1 MRGIVP
7 PRFRA
12 MSNNLEPSPSNSV
25 QLNGFAPAAGSSSG
39 VTSSSPPV
47 AAVVSVLSASSTPD
61 AVAATASG
69 GGAPTDPAAA
79 TTTTTVPAKRAA
91 KKRGPKNGG
100 GSAGRGGGGGGASSA
115 SPPAS
120 FSEGDA
126 GGLSEDAALRP
137 LPDVG
142 PGFEPMGLPQIR
154 FRLGSLLERLPRE
167 LPDAPPPSSADRGVV
182 ATAGVSP
189 AGGEDDTRAQVRSFA
204 SALQIAIEE
213 YNLLLS
219 LVSSATYHWG
229 VDRSGAS
236 QQNLSV
242 MSAELQQCQ
251 DVIANV
257 VSSRLSNV
265 LCPAVDIMVGEIEII
280 KGGVVGSE
288 EDGVGEM
295 DASSPDE
302 GAAPPAKRRKLPD
315 DEDRPTPTAA
325 AGGGGGNERRI
336 NRYIRPLVD
345 PSYVHLCDCILA
357 RNAAMIRHT
366 VATSIHTAQRVI
378 GDYLNAMKK
387 DTSHEAGKGG
397 YY

>member
-1 MRGIVP
+1 M
-7 PRFRA
+7 
-12 MSNNLEPSPSNSV
+12 NNHLEPSPSTSV
-25 QLNGFAPAAGSSSG
+25 QLNGFAPAAAAASG
-39 VTSSSPPV
+39 VASSSPP
-47 AAVVSVLSASSTPD
+47 AAALVVSVVSLSSTPD
-61 AVAATASG
+61 AVA
-69 GGAPTDPAAA
+69 PTGPAAAA
-79 TTTTTVPAKRAA
+79 TTSTTTAPAKRAA
-91 KKRGPKNGG
+91 KKRGPKNGV
-100 GSAGRGGGGGGASSA
+100 SAGGGGGGGASA

-126 GGLSEDAALRP
+126 GGLSEDTALRP

-154 FRLGSLLERLPRE
+154 FRLGGLLEKLPRD
-167 LPDAPPPSSADRGVV
+167 LPDAPPPSSVDRGVV

-265 LCPAVDIMVGEIEII
+265 LCPAVDIMVGEIETV
-280 KGGVVGSE
+280 KGGGVGGGE
-288 EDGVGEM
+288 EDGVGETN
-295 DASSPDE
+295 APLPDQ
-302 GAAPPAKRRKLPD
+302 ATAPPAKRRKLPD
-315 DEDRPTPTAA
+315 DEDRPPPTAGS
-325 AGGGGGNERRI
+325 GGRGGNERRI

-387 DTSHEAGKGG
+387 DTSHETGKGG

>member
-1 MRGIVP
+1 MN
-7 PRFRA
+7 
-12 MSNNLEPSPSNSV
+12 NNLDPSPSASV
-25 QLNGFAPAAGSSSG
+25 QLNGFAPAAGSSS
-39 VTSSSPPV
+39 SPV
-47 AAVVSVLSASSTPD
+47 VAVVSASSASSTPEND
-61 AVAATASG
+61 DAAVA
-69 GGAPTDPAAA
+69 GGAGGKKTTTA
-79 TTTTTVPAKRAA
+79 TTTTATTTTATTKRAA
-91 KKRGPKNGG
+91 KKRGPKGG
-100 GSAGRGGGGGGASSA
+100 GSSS

-120 FSEGDA
+120 FSEGSDF
-126 GGLSEDAALRP
+126 GGGGNNGLSDDAFLRP

-142 PGFEPMGLPQIR
+142 PDFEPMGLPQVR
-154 FRLGSLLERLPRE
+154 YRLGALLEKLPRD
-167 LPDAPPPSSADRGVV
+167 LPDPPPPIASDIGVV
-182 ATAGVSP
+182 ATAGASP
-189 AGGEDDTRAQVRSFA
+189 AVDGNEEEVDPRASVRSFA
-204 SALQIAIEE
+204 SELQIAVEE

-219 LVSSATYHWG
+219 LVSSATYRWG

-251 DVIANV
+251 DVISNV

-265 LCPAVDIMVGEIEII
+265 LCPAVDIMVGEVEII
-280 KGGVVGSE
+280 GGGGGNGD
-288 EDGVGEM
+288 EDGDGGREM
-295 DASSPDE
+295 DASPSDE
-302 GAAPPAKRRKLPD
+302 AVAPPPGKKRKLTND
-315 DEDRPTPTAA
+315 DEDRRAV
-325 AGGGGGNERRI
+325 GGGGGGRNERRI

>member
-1 MRGIVP
+1 M
-7 PRFRA
+7 
-12 MSNNLEPSPSNSV
+12 NNHLEPSPSTSV
-25 QLNGFAPAAGSSSG
+25 QLNGFAPAAAAASG
-39 VTSSSPPV
+39 VARSSPPA
-47 AAVVSVLSASSTPD
+47 AAVVVSVVSLSSTPD
-61 AVAATASG
+61 AVA
-69 GGAPTDPAAA
+69 PTGPAAAA
-79 TTTTTVPAKRAA
+79 TTSTTTAPAKRAA
-91 KKRGPKNGG
+91 KKRGPKNGV
-100 GSAGRGGGGGGASSA
+100 SAGGGGGGGASA

-126 GGLSEDAALRP
+126 GGLSEDTALRP

-154 FRLGSLLERLPRE
+154 FRLGGLLEKLPRN

-189 AGGEDDTRAQVRSFA
+189 AGVEGNDPRAQVRSFA
-204 SALQIAIEE
+204 SDLQIAIEE

-251 DVIANV
+251 DVISSV

-265 LCPAVDIMVGEIEII
+265 LCPAVDIMVGEIETV
-280 KGGVVGSE
+280 KGGGVGGGE
-288 EDGVGEM
+288 EDGVGETNVPL
-295 DASSPDE
+295 PDQ
-302 GAAPPAKRRKLPD
+302 ATAPPAKRRKLPD
-315 DEDRPTPTAA
+315 DEDRPPPTASS
-325 AGGGGGNERRI
+325 GGRGGNERRI

-387 DTSHEAGKGG
+387 DTSHETGKGG

>member
-1 MRGIVP
+1 M
-7 PRFRA
+7 
-12 MSNNLEPSPSNSV
+12 NNHLEPSPSTSV
-25 QLNGFAPAAGSSSG
+25 QLNGFAPAAAAASG
-39 VTSSSPPV
+39 VASSSPPA
-47 AAVVSVLSASSTPD
+47 AAVVVSVVSLSSTPD
-61 AVAATASG
+61 AVA
-69 GGAPTDPAAA
+69 PTGPAAAA
-79 TTTTTVPAKRAA
+79 TTTTATAPAKRAA
-91 KKRGPKNGG
+91 KKRGPKKGV
-100 GSAGRGGGGGGASSA
+100 SAGGGGGGGASA

-120 FSEGDA
+120 SSEGDA
-126 GGLSEDAALRP
+126 GGLSEDTALRP

-154 FRLGSLLERLPRE
+154 FRLGGLLEKLPRD

-189 AGGEDDTRAQVRSFA
+189 AGVEGTDPRAQVRSFA

-251 DVIANV
+251 DVISSV

-265 LCPAVDIMVGEIEII
+265 LCPAVDIMVGEIETV
-280 KGGVVGSE
+280 KGGGAGGGE
-288 EDGVGEM
+288 EDGVGET
-295 DASSPDE
+295 DAPSTTE
-302 GAAPPAKRRKLPD
+302 AAAPPAKRRKLPD
-315 DEDRPTPTAA
+315 DEDRPTPTA
-325 AGGGGGNERRI
+325 GGGGGWRGNERRI